1 MTRVAF
7 LTTAVAVLAH
17 AAVARAYDP
26 ATTHAGLTERAAL
39 ASSLH
44 RVLSRALSRPLGLF
58 EPVGLSLD
66 ELPAKEAQA
75 LEARLAALDP
85 SAGGSPGP
93 DGVAPALSWIIAGS
107 VIATT
112 PAERGQD
119 FFYDPSRGSGLSQA
133 GGVASLGNTLGLLL
147 DATSLRALFA
157 GTSFNM
163 TGRPSTEW
171 LRAPENDVGLDAF
184 HAGLEAAIA
193 ADRPQRRATALAR
206 AFLAL
211 GGVLTILEDAGEP
224 AHVRNDYR
232 RAYLG
237 TRGPSPFDR
246 GSAFEQFVADT
257 YGRMGVPVAVT
268 PVRRPTVTAFI
279 TAADGQGLADR
290 TQRRFFSEGS
300 LPEDPIVD
308 RGTTAA
314 EVMVDARGSLPYA
327 YPRLPRLELKVM
339 GRKQYA
345 YTQGQSDGEGK
356 GKGQG
361 KDRRRLL
368 AYERVPGRVR
378 FFLDEAVYADT
389 ARVLLPEIAGYGA
402 GLIDHLFRAEIKI
415 ETVVGAAEVSVTGA
429 QGSLRKGEIRVFAE
443 DASGVRQPIGTL
455 QPGAAPGRI
464 AVPAGTK
471 RVAAV
476 LRGED
481 DAGELVALGEAAVK

>member
-1 MTRVAF
+1 MRMTRVAF
-7 LTTAVAVLAH
+7 LTAVAVLAE
-17 AAVARAYDP
+17 APAARAYDP
-26 ATTHAGLTERAAL
+26 ATTHAALTERAAL
-39 ASSLH
+39 ASGLH

-58 EPVGLSLD
+58 EPIGLSLD
-66 ELPAKEAQA
+66 ELPTQQAQA
-75 LEARLAALDP
+75 LEARLATLDP
-85 SAGGSPGP
+85 SAGGSAGP
-93 DGVAPALSWIIAGS
+93 DGIAPALAWIIAGS

-133 GGVASLGNTLGLLL
+133 GGLASLGSTLGLLL
-147 DATSLRALFA
+147 DSSSLRALFA

-171 LRAPENDVGLDAF
+171 LRAPENDVGLDAL

-193 ADRPQRRATALAR
+193 GDRPQRRATALAR
-206 AFLAL
+206 ALLAL

-232 RAYLG
+232 RAYLD

-246 GSAFEQFVADT
+246 GSAFEHFVTET
-257 YGRMGVPVAVT
+257 YGRMGLPAEVT

-290 TQRRFFSEGS
+290 TQQRFFSDGS
-300 LPEDPIVD
+300 LPEDAIVD
-308 RGTTAA
+308 RGTTTA
-314 EVMVDARGSLPYA
+314 EVMIDARGTLPYA
-327 YPRLPRLELKVM
+327 YPRLPRLELKAM
-339 GRKQYA
+339 GRKHYA
-345 YTQGQSDGEGK
+345 YT
-356 GKGQG
+356 
-361 KDRRRLL
+361 KDKRRLL

-378 FFLDEAVYADT
+378 FFLDERVYADT

-402 GLIDHLFRAEIKI
+402 GLIDHLFRAEIRI
-415 ETVVGAAEVSVTGA
+415 ETTVGAAELTVTGA
-429 QGSLRKGEIRVFAE
+429 QGSVRKGEIRVFAE
-443 DASGVRQPIGTL
+443 DASGVRQPVGNVS
-455 QPGAAPGRI
+455 PGASPARI

-481 DAGELVALGEAAVK
+481 DAGEFVAVGEAAVK